1 MNWLGLCL
9 QYAECVTGTRLSPL
23 LSSSHSAVLYPSIF
37 DLAEHQKHLNSFS
50 QNIVHFTTMTLR
62 RQALQITLSFI
73 TLSTMYSLIVCNSNL
88 HWMSKWAWTQLTS
101 CLPTTPNSH
110 SIDESK
116 LCNLAESCLCLRY
129 WGCLCRH
136 CNVWWEARHHSAC
149 WSVKHT

>member
-9 QYAECVTGTRLSPL
+9 PVCWECVTGT
-23 LSSSHSAVLYPSIF
+23 SSSHCASLIYFWPRWIPEVFQFILPI
-37 DLAEHQKHLNSFS
+37 
-50 QNIVHFTTMTLR
+50 IVHFTTIETQTSSLI
-62 RQALQITLSFI
+62 QITLSFI
-73 TLSTMYSLIVCNSNL
+73 TLSTMYSVIVWNSNL

-110 SIDESK
+110 SIDESI